1 MNTNHFVLVFAPGP
15 LSDRPARLG
24 ITASRRIGGA
34 VQRNRAKRL
43 IRAAFGITREL
54 WLPGVD
60 LVVIVKKPL
69 GELKLGEVI
78 REWESALPVI
88 KKRMKEAAAACAG
101 GSREEQ

>member
-1 MNTNHFVLVFAPGP
+1 MNTPHFVLVLAPGP
-15 LSDRPARLG
+15 ARDGSARLG

-43 IRAAFGITREL
+43 IRAAFGVTRSL

-69 GELKLGEVI
+69 GGLKLAEVI
-78 REWESALPVI
+78 REWEDALPI
-88 KKRMKEAAAACAG
+88 IRKRVKEAVAACAG
-101 GSREEQ
+101 RRREEQ